1 MNVGQK
7 FVSAFQGAPF
17 IPDIKRLIANRILN
31 NGPSSNWAEGSQLAL
46 ASAMT
51 ASVALAS
58 AMTASE
64 SIGLKLLGE
73 VKYCEFNDLLNQAQ
87 AKYIELSNTST
98 DQNNLFEGLLKL

>member
-17 IPDIKRLIANRILN
+17 IPDIKRLIADRILA
-31 NGPSSNWAEGSQLAL
+31 NGPSSNWREGSQLAL
-46 ASAMT
+46 T
-51 ASVALAS
+51 S